1 MTMNYEQWK
10 RMLSA
15 VDKEEGLSKDNV
27 IERIKEKLKAE
38 NGEDEYKK
46 WEEAGFDVNYLF
58 EVESNVFIQ
67 CITLSDFIISL
78 ATHLNKY
85 PFWRDT
91 NNSCERLVHKHNT
104 LTKL

>member
-1 MTMNYEQWK
+1 MNYKQWK

-27 IERIKEKLKAE
+27 IEKIKEKLKAE

-58 EVESNVFIQ
+58 EVESNVSFNVKMV
-67 CITLSDFIISL
+67 LSFNLKMRISKIM
-78 ATHLNKY
+78 HSLNLKIMVSHY
-85 PFWRDT
+85 YT
-91 NNSCERLVHKHNT
+91 
-104 LTKL
+104 